1 MKFVKKIESLHINF
15 EKLYVIAGVEKKS
28 FLFYKIFEILVGP
41 FKNQK
46 IECNSL

>member
-1 MKFVKKIESLHINF
+1 MKFVKTIESLHINF
-15 EKLYVIAGVEKKS
+15 EKLWLILGVEKNS

-46 IECNSL
+46 I